1 MASMH
6 LDGDKPAGSIRSTEL
21 PPSYENATDDVFD
34 ERISHVAAKY
44 RGTTTD
50 QHGWYTLEFLRGKVL
65 IDVDEQI

>member
-6 LDGDKPAGSIRSTEL
+6 LDDDKPAGSVRSAEL
-21 PPSYENATDDVFD
+21 PPSYNQVTDDVFD

-50 QHGWYTLEFLRGKVL
+50 QHGRYTPNYFVVRH
-65 IDVDEQI
+65 

>member
-6 LDGDKPAGSIRSTEL
+6 LDDDKPAGSIRSAEL
-21 PPSYENATDDVFD
+21 PPSYETDTDDVFD

-50 QHGWYTLEFLRGKVL
+50 QHGGYGLKFFVGKR
-65 IDVDEQI
+65 